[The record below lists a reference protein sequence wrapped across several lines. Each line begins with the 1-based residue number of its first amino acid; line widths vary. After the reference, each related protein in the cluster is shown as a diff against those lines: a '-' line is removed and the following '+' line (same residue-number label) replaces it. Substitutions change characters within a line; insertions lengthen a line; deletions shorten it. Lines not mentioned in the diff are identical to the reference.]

1 MIVGFCFG
9 SLVLF
14 RGGHMEI
21 VKRINTSAVLC
32 VDGNGRQLVA
42 FGRGLGFKNVGDEVP
57 LSEIQ
62 RTFYNVSSR
71 YIALVDEVP
80 DELLELTSDVID
92 MSTGLLSYEVSPN
105 LPFILADHIAYAVKR
120 KEQNIVVRMPLSFD
134 VRQQYPVEFRI
145 GEYALK
151 IIRKR
156 LNVRLPA
163 HEAVGIAMAFINNM
177 ADSDSCEV
185 VKEFSADIYDRV
197 LEESTVAVENRLGIQ
212 VDREGF
218 DYARFATH
226 LQYLFNRLNSG
237 ESIVSD
243 NRKMYLS
250 LKKEYPVAS
259 MCADDIASVLSRLT
273 GRELIDEERLY
284 LMMHINR
291 IASKTR

>member
-1 MIVGFCFG
+1 
-9 SLVLF
+9 
-14 RGGHMEI
+14 
-21 VKRINTSAVLC
+21 
-32 VDGNGRQLVA
+32 
-42 FGRGLGFKNVGDEVP
+42 
-57 LSEIQ
+57 
-62 RTFYNVSSR
+62 
-71 YIALVDEVP
+71 
-80 DELLELTSDVID
+80 
-92 MSTGLLSYEVSPN
+92 MSTGLLPYEVSPN

-134 VRQQYPVEFRI
+134 VRQQYPVEFKI
-145 GEYALK
+145 GEYALR

-226 LQYLFNRLNSG
+226 LQYLFNRLA
-237 ESIVSD
+237 
-243 NRKMYLS
+243 K
-250 LKKEYPVAS
+250 AS
-259 MCADDIASVLSRLT
+259 
-273 GRELIDEERLY
+273 
-284 LMMHINR
+284 
-291 IASKTR
+291 

>member
-1 MIVGFCFG
+1 
-9 SLVLF
+9 
-14 RGGHMEI
+14 MEI
-21 VKRINTSAVLC
+21 AKRINTSAVLC
-32 VDGNGRQLVA
+32 IDGNGRQLVA
-42 FGRGLGFKNVGDEVP
+42 FGRGLGFKDVGDELP

-71 YIALVDEVP
+71 YIALIDEVS

-92 MSTGLLSYEVSPN
+92 MSTGLLPYEVSPN
-105 LPFILADHIAYAVKR
+105 LPFILADHIAYAIKR
-120 KEQNIVVRMPLSFD
+120 KEQNIVVHMPLSFD
-134 VRQQYPVEFRI
+134 VRQQYPVEFKI
-145 GEYALK
+145 GEYALR

-163 HEAVGIAMAFINNM
+163 HETVGIAMAFINNM
-177 ADSDSCEV
+177 ADSDSCELAE
-185 VKEFSADIYDRV
+185 EFGTDVYNRV
-197 LEESTVAVENRLGIQ
+197 LEESTIAVERRLGIQ

-250 LKKEYPVAS
+250 LKDEYPVAS
-259 MCADDIASVLSRLT
+259 ACADDIASVLSR
-273 GRELIDEERLY
+273 
-284 LMMHINR
+284 
-291 IASKTR
+291 

>member
-1 MIVGFCFG
+1 
-9 SLVLF
+9 
-14 RGGHMEI
+14 MEI

-250 LKKEYPVAS
+250 LKKENPVAS

>member
-1 MIVGFCFG
+1 
-9 SLVLF
+9 
-14 RGGHMEI
+14 MEI

-42 FGRGLGFKNVGDEVP
+42 FGRGLGFKNVGEEVP

-71 YIALVDEVP
+71 YVALVDEVP

-92 MSTGLLSYEVSPN
+92 MSTGLLPYEVSPN

-120 KEQNIVVRMPLSFD
+120 KEQNIVVCMPLSFD
-134 VRQQYPVEFRI
+134 VRQQYPVEFKI
-145 GEYALK
+145 GEYALR

-177 ADSDSCEV
+177 ADSREMAEEV
-185 VKEFSADIYDRV
+185 SADVYDRV
-197 LEESTVAVENRLGIQ
+197 LEESTIAVEKRLGIQ
-212 VDREGF
+212 VNREGF

-237 ESIVSD
+237 ESISSD

-250 LKKEYPVAS
+250 LKDEYPVAS

-273 GRELIDEERLY
+273 GQELIDEERLY

-291 IASKTR
+291 IASKRR

>member
-1 MIVGFCFG
+1 MEMADSWLHSAVVWGLRM
-9 SLVLF
+9 SETRSLF
-14 RGGHMEI
+14 RRFNERFI
-21 VKRINTSAVLC
+21 TL
-32 VDGNGRQLVA
+32 
-42 FGRGLGFKNVGDEVP
+42 
-57 LSEIQ
+57 
-62 RTFYNVSSR
+62 
-71 YIALVDEVP
+71 ALVDEVP

-92 MSTGLLSYEVSPN
+92 MSTGLLPYEVSPN

-134 VRQQYPVEFRI
+134 VRQQYPVEFKI
-145 GEYALK
+145 GEYALR

>member
-1 MIVGFCFG
+1 
-9 SLVLF
+9 
-14 RGGHMEI
+14 MEI

-145 GEYALK
+145 GEYAL
-151 IIRKR
+151 KR

>member
-1 MIVGFCFG
+1 
-9 SLVLF
+9 
-14 RGGHMEI
+14 MEI

-92 MSTGLLSYEVSPN
+92 MSTGLLPYEVSPN

-134 VRQQYPVEFRI
+134 VRQQYPVEFKI
-145 GEYALK
+145 GEYALR

-185 VKEFSADIYDRV
+185 VKEFARI
-197 LEESTVAVENRLGIQ
+197 STIVFWRSQPLLLKIGLAFKLIGKV
-212 VDREGF
+212 
-218 DYARFATH
+218 
-226 LQYLFNRLNSG
+226 
-237 ESIVSD
+237 SITQGSQPIFST
-243 NRKMYLS
+243 YS
-250 LKKEYPVAS
+250 
-259 MCADDIASVLSRLT
+259 I
-273 GRELIDEERLY
+273 G
-284 LMMHINR
+284 
-291 IASKTR
+291 

>member
-1 MIVGFCFG
+1 
-9 SLVLF
+9 
-14 RGGHMEI
+14 MEI

-32 VDGNGRQLVA
+32 IDGNGRQLVA
-42 FGRGLGFKNVGDEVP
+42 FGCGLGFKDVGDEIP

-71 YIALVDEVP
+71 YIALIDEVS

-92 MSTGLLSYEVSPN
+92 MSTGLLPYEVSPN
-105 LPFILADHIAYAVKR
+105 LPFILADHIAYAIKR
-120 KEQNIVVRMPLSFD
+120 KEQNIVVHMPLSFD
-134 VRQQYPVEFRI
+134 VRQQYPVEFKI
-145 GEYALK
+145 GEYALR

-177 ADSDSCEV
+177 ADSDSCELAE
-185 VKEFSADIYDRV
+185 EFGTDVYDRV
-197 LEESTVAVENRLGIQ
+197 LEESTIAVERRLGIQ

-250 LKKEYPVAS
+250 LKDEYPVAS
-259 MCADDIASVLSRLT
+259 ACADDIASVLSRLT
-273 GRELIDEERLY
+273 GQELIDEERLY

-291 IASKTR
+291 IASKAR